1 MKPKH
6 KYYLGLA
13 LFFAIFILSGCKAPK
28 ATEKTIVMVKHDT
41 VITPVL
47 NRDTI
52 YNNVFSRDTMYLKEK
67 QLTIKYVYRG
77 DSSAY
82 ISGTVQHDTVI
93 KIYRDT
99 LKLKT
104 VIQQVKAPKTGIDWL
119 EFWVT
124 LIVFLIVSAK
134 YGIPW
139 LAKLLKLLFPSLKL

>member
-1 MKPKH
+1 MRQKTKF
-6 KYYLGLA
+6 YLA
-13 LFFAIFILSGCKAPK
+13 VFILILCSCKAPK
-28 ATEKTIVMVKHDT
+28 ETEKTVVTVKHDT
-41 VITPVL
+41 LITREIHKDSTIHNIYSL
-47 NRDTI
+47 DT
-52 YNNVFSRDTMYLKEK
+52 VYLKESK
-67 QLTIKYVYRG
+67 LTVKYVYKG